1 MGCLKVRNKA
11 VYWMVSDIYFSN
23 SACGGSYMRS
33 TKIC

>member
-11 VYWMVSDIYFSN
+11 VCWMVSDIYFSN
-23 SACGGSYMRS
+23 SAHGGGYMRP